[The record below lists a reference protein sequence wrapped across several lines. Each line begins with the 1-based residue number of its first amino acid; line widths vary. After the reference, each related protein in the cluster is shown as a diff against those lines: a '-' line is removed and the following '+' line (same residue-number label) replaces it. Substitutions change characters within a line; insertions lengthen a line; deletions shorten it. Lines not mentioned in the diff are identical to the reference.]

1 MARRSSQ
8 LYLSPSYKPRS
19 MYGGAL
25 LKGKR
30 KLGRPVDVKR
40 PMHLTFRAEKARGP
54 LSFLHYD
61 RQEEIETTVRK
72 FAKRNHVRIW
82 SYGNSGNHLHLVVQ
96 PKTRDGFKRFA
107 RAVGSRVA
115 QIVTGARKGK
125 PFGRFWD
132 GLFWSRLVAWGRDFE
147 RVCDYA
153 FTNQLEAEGW
163 IPYQWR
169 GRSKKRGPPD

>member
-1 MARRSSQ
+1 MSRSASQ
-8 LYLSPSYKPRS
+8 PYFSDSYKTRS
-19 MYGGAL
+19 VYGGSL

-40 PMHLTFRAEKARGP
+40 PMHLTFRAEKARGQ
-54 LSFLHYD
+54 LSFLQYD
-61 RQEEIETTVRK
+61 RQEEIEKTVRK

-115 QIVTGARKGK
+115 QIVTGARKGR
-125 PFGRFWD
+125 PFGKFWD
-132 GLFWSRLVAWGRDFE
+132 GLFWSRVVAGGRDLA

-153 FTNQLEAEGW
+153 FANQLEAEGW
-163 IPYQWR
+163 IPYQLR
-169 GRSKKRGPPD
+169 AKRKRGPP